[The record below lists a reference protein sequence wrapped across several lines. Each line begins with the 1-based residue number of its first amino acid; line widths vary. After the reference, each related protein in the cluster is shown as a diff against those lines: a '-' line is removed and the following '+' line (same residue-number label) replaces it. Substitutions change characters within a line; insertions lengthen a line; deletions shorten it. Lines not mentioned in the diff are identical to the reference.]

1 MNTPPPKKKTQKV
14 VIRLPNQFLDIV
26 STELWNFDIIGIVL
40 YW

>member
-26 STELWNFDIIGIVL
+26 STEL
-40 YW
+40 

>member
-14 VIRLPNQFLDIV
+14 VIWLPNRFLDIV